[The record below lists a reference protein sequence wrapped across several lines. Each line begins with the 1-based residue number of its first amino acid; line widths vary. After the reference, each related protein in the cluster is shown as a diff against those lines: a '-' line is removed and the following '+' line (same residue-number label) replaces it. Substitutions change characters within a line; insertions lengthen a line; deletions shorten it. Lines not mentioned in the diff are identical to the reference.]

1 MNNLYNGNFINKS
14 NDNLIRF
21 HDSYL
26 ASEKQNILQNE
37 IDREI
42 FKSMIESSTTEED
55 KKTILSSFGLI
66 KIQLPPLIINKE
78 TEFELLIKQVHEVYL
93 NHNKKFFSNDVQ
105 KAKMLASLN
114 KSNLDGYDAM
124 LKDIWLGI
132 IERTQLCIRSMIE
145 LIKQMPYIQKII
157 QIMSKN

>member
-1 MNNLYNGNFINKS
+1 M
-14 NDNLIRF
+14 
-21 HDSYL
+21 
-26 ASEKQNILQNE
+26 
-37 IDREI
+37 
-42 FKSMIESSTTEED
+42 
-55 KKTILSSFGLI
+55 
-66 KIQLPPLIINKE
+66 
-78 TEFELLIKQVHEVYL
+78 YL

-124 LKDIWLGI
+124 LKDVWLGI

-157 QIMSKN
+157 QKGNSKDLKSIINHHHFYYIMVY